1 MICVKWQIAWLECTV
16 KSRIETGDHW
26 VLYATVD
33 NGKLEVHHLFILFTF
48 VIILFTFVIFLM

>member
-1 MICVKWQIAWLECTV
+1 M

-33 NGKLEVHHLFILFTF
+33 NGKLEVHSLTHNMYAFGRFDVPLGCQHIYNKQGSLAS
-48 VIILFTFVIFLM
+48 

>member
-1 MICVKWQIAWLECTV
+1 M

-33 NGKLEVHHLFILFTF
+33 NGKLEVHSLTHKVCAYGRFDLPPGRQHLYNNQGSLAK
-48 VIILFTFVIFLM
+48 

>member
-1 MICVKWQIAWLECTV
+1 M

-33 NGKLEVHHLFILFTF
+33 NGKLEVHSLTHNVYAFGRFDFPPGRQHLYNKQGLIGKLR
-48 VIILFTFVIFLM
+48 L